1 MYWIRTGSTLDLI
14 FFAALAFTWSIGG
27 WLIVAHAFTLHGARR
42 LLAGFTTGLLLWIT
56 LVNLLTPFVTLTV
69 AAGLS
74 SALLLLSGLLLAS
87 LDVRKARRSGLQRS
101 WLPLSDLRAWP
112 VLAVLALL
120 TLLLTLV
127 GRGLAIFDDYLHIPL
142 VSMMATGDIPPHFF
156 KNPEARFSYH
166 YGLQVL
172 AAGMVGVGGFF
183 PWSAWDISKALAIAL
198 TAVLGW
204 VWFQG
209 TTRSRLG
216 AWLGSIFIV
225 FAGGA
230 RWLLLLLPV
239 PLLQR
244 VSSQI
249 TLSNTAATAGSDL
262 ATVLSLPWLIEGAG
276 AFPFPFAFHN
286 GINVPA
292 IFALGS
298 SGAMPLFTVILL
310 LLLANRRRFSLP
322 GAIIFSLLLSNLA
335 LSAEHLF
342 VFLLAGIALAIGI
355 YLLTQWRRH
364 HRVEKVLVI
373 QWLGMLIASGLLS
386 LVQGGFLTEAFRH
399 MFLGAQNIAT
409 ATGEGYSMFSF
420 TPSWPP
426 QIDTAHFGNLSLTNP
441 IQLLVWLIEVGP
453 ALALAPLVTMRG
465 IQQIRRRN
473 WLYAGLAL
481 ASLVS
486 FFIILIFQYG
496 AERSGA
502 RLQNTALWLW
512 ALMGFPIAWA
522 LCMRS
527 QQPGTARRKRRA
539 SRQRWLRGAL
549 IAGYIIAVVGGLVI
563 FAVQLIAIPAPQ
575 LTYFVNSN
583 DARISQANWNRLPT
597 GSTIFDPIT
606 MRSVALFGRPTLSGI
621 DLFTTYPEHA
631 RFIDQPDALALA
643 QTGYDFVYVTRT
655 WLQDIKS
662 EYQEKLLASCT
673 TVYDEYRTDDGDFR
687 VLLDLRGCR

>member
-74 SALLLLSGLLLAS
+74 SALLLLSGLLLAG

-204 VWFQG
+204 IWFQG

-239 PLLQR
+239 PLL
-244 VSSQI
+244 
-249 TLSNTAATAGSDL
+249 L
-262 ATVLSLPWLIEGAG
+262 AHLQPDYPLQHSYHRRERSGDGAFPALVDRRCWSLSLPI
-276 AFPFPFAFHN
+276 
-286 GINVPA
+286 
-292 IFALGS
+292 
-298 SGAMPLFTVILL
+298 
-310 LLLANRRRFSLP
+310 RFSQWHQRASYLCP
-322 GAIIFSLLLSNLA
+322 RQQRRHAAI
-335 LSAEHLF
+335 HCD
-342 VFLLAGIALAIGI
+342 LAIAARQPAA
-355 YLLTQWRRH
+355 LFSPWRNH
-364 HRVEKVLVI
+364 F
-373 QWLGMLIASGLLS
+373 
-386 LVQGGFLTEAFRH
+386 FLTA
-399 MFLGAQNIAT
+399 LQL
-409 ATGEGYSMFSF
+409 S
-420 TPSWPP
+420 P
-426 QIDTAHFGNLSLTNP
+426 Q
-441 IQLLVWLIEVGP
+441 
-453 ALALAPLVTMRG
+453 
-465 IQQIRRRN
+465 
-473 WLYAGLAL
+473 
-481 ASLVS
+481 
-486 FFIILIFQYG
+486 
-496 AERSGA
+496 
-502 RLQNTALWLW
+502 
-512 ALMGFPIAWA
+512 
-522 LCMRS
+522 
-527 QQPGTARRKRRA
+527 RRA
-539 SRQRWLRGAL
+539 SVRLLVSWHRPGNRHLPAHPMAATSTSGKSPGYPVAGHAVCQRITQPGA
-549 IAGYIIAVVGGLVI
+549 
-563 FAVQLIAIPAPQ
+563 
-575 LTYFVNSN
+575 
-583 DARISQANWNRLPT
+583 
-597 GSTIFDPIT
+597 
-606 MRSVALFGRPTLSGI
+606 GRFS
-621 DLFTTYPEHA
+621 Y
-631 RFIDQPDALALA
+631 
-643 QTGYDFVYVTRT
+643 
-655 WLQDIKS
+655 
-662 EYQEKLLASCT
+662 
-673 TVYDEYRTDDGDFR
+673 
-687 VLLDLRGCR
+687 